1 MEQTLVALGGI
12 LQKAIPTIVLILI
25 LHFYFKR
32 VLFRPLERVLQE
44 RDEATVGARRAAEE
58 SLRRAEQKAAEY
70 EEAIRAARAEAYR
83 EQDQV
88 RRQLA
93 AEQEAK
99 IQDIR
104 KRLDEMV
111 REAKARIEHE
121 AEAARETVMAS
132 AGSLADEIADT
143 VLAGRRA

>member
-12 LQKAIPTIVLILI
+12 LQKAIPTIILILI

-83 EQDQV
+83 EQDQI
-88 RRQLA
+88 RHQLA
-93 AEQEAK
+93 AEQESK
-99 IQDIR
+99 IQEIR

-111 REAKARIEHE
+111 REAKARIERE

-132 AGSLADEIADT
+132 ATGLADEIADII
-143 VLAGRRA
+143 LAGRRA

>member
-12 LQKAIPTIVLILI
+12 LQKAIPTIILILI

-58 SLRRAEQKAAEY
+58 SLRRAEQKATEY

-83 EQDQV
+83 EQDQI

-93 AEQEAK
+93 AEQESK
-99 IQDIR
+99 IQDLR

-111 REAKARIEHE
+111 REAKARIEQE